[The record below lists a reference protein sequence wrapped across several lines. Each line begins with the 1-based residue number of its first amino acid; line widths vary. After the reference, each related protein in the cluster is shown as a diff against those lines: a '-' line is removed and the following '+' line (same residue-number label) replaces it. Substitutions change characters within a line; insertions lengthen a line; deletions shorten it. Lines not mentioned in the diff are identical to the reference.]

1 MQSYAVVVY
10 VPCCIY
16 RAMQM
21 PISLLLVELEFISP
35 HVVPLWYVSIV
46 QYDRHKLNIIWDKNI
61 GIKILQSR

>member
-1 MQSYAVVVY
+1 MQSYTVVVY
-10 VPCCIY
+10 VPRCIY

-21 PISLLLVELEFISP
+21 PISLLLVELEFISF
-35 HVVPLWYVSIV
+35 HVSIV